1 MKADTNNL
9 TGKLLIA
16 MPGMGDPRFEY
27 ALVYICA
34 HSGDGAMGLIINK
47 PNPKLAFK
55 TLITQLKIKITD
67 SIVDT
72 TIYFGGPVEPM
83 RGFILHSSDYPGGA
97 DTLNI
102 DKSFSM
108 TATPDILRD
117 MACGN
122 GPDIRI
128 LALGYAGW
136 AAGQLE
142 AELMQNGWLICDA
155 SHELVFDQDNSNK
168 WAAALATLGVDP
180 SMLSSQAGRA

>member
-1 MKADTNNL
+1 
-9 TGKLLIA
+9 
-16 MPGMGDPRFEY
+16 
-27 ALVYICA
+27 
-34 HSGDGAMGLIINK
+34 
-47 PNPKLAFK
+47 
-55 TLITQLKIKITD
+55 
-67 SIVDT
+67 
-72 TIYFGGPVEPM
+72 M
-83 RGFILHSSDYPGGA
+83 RGFVLHSSDYPGGV

-108 TATPDILRD
+108 TATPGILQDI
-117 MACGN
+117 ASGN

-128 LALGYAGW
+128 LVLGYAGW